1 MLDLR
6 PDLPHLLKIYW
17 VIEFYFKMV
26 LGMDTYP
33 YNEKKK
39 IKKLKVLIQNGR
51 NLADPQNIM
60 PKLKTQG
67 EYL

>member
-1 MLDLR
+1 
-6 PDLPHLLKIYW
+6 
-17 VIEFYFKMV
+17 MV